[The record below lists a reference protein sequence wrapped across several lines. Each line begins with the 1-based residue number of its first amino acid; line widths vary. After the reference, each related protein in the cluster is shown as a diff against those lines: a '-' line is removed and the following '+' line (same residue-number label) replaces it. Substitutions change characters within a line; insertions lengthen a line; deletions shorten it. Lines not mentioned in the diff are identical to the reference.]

1 VLARQCRK
9 KISETFLGCS
19 TYFTCLNTKVLRIGP
34 KSITCCLFDFLNK
47 GQSLLHC
54 NLQVSGCPL
63 NAPVQDLVLPL
74 AYCGHL
80 GSIIALNCGLYGG
93 LPNLDP
99 LPPSRI
105 NGRMH
110 TSKRSKLAS
119 SLEVLE
125 LSGNNLS
132 HMDAIPPST
141 RKLVV
146 LSNKQ
151 PLRLADGALTSA
163 LRDQVAID
171 LRGTTLHEKT
181 HQEAQKL
188 LGNGALRRTAVNNPR
203 VKCITNNKSLMQYL
217 PYHA

>member
-1 VLARQCRK
+1 MAW
-9 KISETFLGCS
+9 
-19 TYFTCLNTKVLRIGP
+19 
-34 KSITCCLFDFLNK
+34 CLFYALRK
-47 GQSLLHC
+47 GQGLLDFTR
-54 NLQVSGCPL
+54 QVSGCPL

-80 GSIIALNCGLYGG
+80 ASIIAVNCGLYGG

-99 LPPSRI
+99 LPPSRF
-105 NGRMH
+105 NGRMG
-110 TSKRSKLAS
+110 TSQRSMLAS
-119 SLEVLE
+119 SLEVLD

-146 LSNKQ
+146 SSNKQ

-171 LRGTTLHEKT
+171 LRDTTLHENT
-181 HQEAQKL
+181 HREAQKL
-188 LGNGALRRTAVNNPR
+188 LENVAIRRTAVNNPV
-203 VKCITNNKSLMQYL
+203 VKCITKSLMQYL
-217 PYHA
+217 PYHAWEIVDPVP

>member
-1 VLARQCRK
+1 M
-9 KISETFLGCS
+9 
-19 TYFTCLNTKVLRIGP
+19 
-34 KSITCCLFDFLNK
+34 
-47 GQSLLHC
+47 
-54 NLQVSGCPL
+54 SGCPL

-74 AYCGHL
+74 AWCEHL
-80 GSIIALNCGLYGG
+80 GSIIAVNCGLYGG

-105 NGRMH
+105 NGALY
-110 TSKRSKLAS
+110 TSERSKLAS
-119 SLEVLE
+119 SLDFLD
-125 LSGNNLS
+125 LSSNNVS
-132 HMDAIPPST
+132 HMDAIPPTT

-146 LSNKQ
+146 SSNKQ

-171 LRGTTLHEKT
+171 LRGTTLHENT
-181 HQEAQKL
+181 HREAQKL

-203 VKCITNNKSLMQYL
+203 VQCTTKNKSLMQYL